1 MKYWISFPSC
11 PPTKYDDDG
20 SSSSSANNNN
30 NTNNINST
38 GCETMSW
45 KLQREVKDL
54 EVFLKC
60 NFKIL

>member
-20 SSSSSANNNN
+20 SSSSSAYNNN

-54 EVFLKC
+54 EVFFQC